1 MGKRQAKKLEPITLD
16 DLLGNSSMEGL
27 VSFLDLPARPISLP
41 PKDELLNNRQEYPV
55 GPVYVG
61 PVSPVDTDY
70 GCGQH
75 VVASKNELKE
85 SPNRDSTVGS
95 SRLTTVPSGYASTPP
110 PTVVSESVPTVGGD
124 YSDSPQYPVVSR
136 QDPAWTTSVG
146 TGPGRQWVTEEG
158 QVVSEK
164 QIHSFRLAQDS
175 LNPNERAVY
184 QVLWNAREAQP
195 ITGEPNIKLIRI
207 GYDAMA
213 RQSNMA
219 KKTIQRVIPRLISKG
234 FIEVAQAPDF
244 LTRTPSAYRVHSFK
258 KVLDLCKERGRTHI
272 AKLGHGISFIQPIPP
287 GTVDSAAGSTVV
299 RKSSTTVVIP
309 PPPTVVRKSS
319 SLESLFSNKE
329 IQDVQSLENQAPS
342 HYSFTSSSSSLP
354 ESPNSLSEGLR
365 ALLQRYQTELDSD
378 AIQRLWNECRRRVPD
393 CTAEEVLYFSQ
404 AKAMLFSTGK
414 INNPVGFLLFAVPKC
429 FEGHSFEQ
437 FRKEQQQARLAEL
450 ERARRAEQEMQQV
463 RQQLLDMVN
472 DASSSDADRRFAERL
487 LNEGYAFQ
495 VRP

>member
-41 PKDELLNNRQEYPV
+41 RKDEPLNNRAPYPV
-55 GPVYVG
+55 GPVYAG

-75 VVASKNELKE
+75 VVANQNEFKE
-85 SPNRDSTVGS
+85 VSYRDGTGGS
-95 SRLTTVPSGYASTPP
+95 SPLTTVPSGYVPTPQ
-110 PTVVSESVPTVGGD
+110 PTVGTDSLATVGGD
-124 YSDSPQYPVVSR
+124 YGDSPQFPVVSR
-136 QDPAWTTSVG
+136 QNPALTPPVG

-258 KVLDLCKERGRTHI
+258 RVLDLCKERGRTHI
-272 AKLGHGISFIQPIPP
+272 AKLGHGISFIQPTP

-319 SLESLFSNKE
+319 SLEIWFSNKE
-329 IQDVQSLENQAPS
+329 IQGLQSLENQAPS
-342 HYSFTSSSSSLP
+342 HHSFTSSSSLP
-354 ESPNSLSEGLR
+354 ESPNSLNESLR

-404 AKAMLFSTGK
+404 AKAVLFSTGK

-450 ERARRAEQEMQQV
+450 ERARRAEQEMQEV
-463 RQQLLDMVN
+463 RQQLHDMVN
-472 DASSSDADRRFAERL
+472 DPNSSDDDRRFAERL
-487 LNEGYAFQ
+487 LNES
-495 VRP
+495 